1 MGGANIHFW
10 GEKPRLPP
18 KFKRT
23 NALVGT
29 LCSIYL
35 VILGRKAGTKQ
46 ARKNRKLQAPLIYG
60 GACIQIAGTSYI
72 WRCLHF
78 FIFWGFWA
86 GLNLQIHPPSTYQS
100 LPKYRHL
107 QLVYNRFA
115 SCEHI
120 YGDASVGACT
130 CMCVSMCG
138 HLRDSSC
145 YAYCIRLSRALV

>member
-1 MGGANIHFW
+1 MKNLVCPQIQEKKCIGRDIVFHIFGNFGAQSRH
-10 GEKPRLPP
+10 KTSQ
-18 KFKRT
+18 KK
-23 NALVGT
+23 
-29 LCSIYL
+29 S
-35 VILGRKAGTKQ
+35 K
-46 ARKNRKLQAPLIYG
+46 
-60 GACIQIAGTSYI
+60 IAGTSYI
-72 WRCLHF
+72 WRCLHSNCRHLLYMKVPAF
-78 FIFWGFWA
+78 FQFLFGFWA

>member
-1 MGGANIHFW
+1 MKNLVCPPNSREKCIGRDIVFHMFGNFGAQSRH
-10 GEKPRLPP
+10 K
-18 KFKRT
+18 T
-23 NALVGT
+23 
-29 LCSIYL
+29 S
-35 VILGRKAGTKQ
+35 Q
-46 ARKNRKLQAPLIYG
+46 KNRKLQAPLIYG
-60 GACIQIAGTSYI
+60 GACILIAGTSYI

-78 FIFWGFWA
+78 FIFRVLGWSKFA
-86 GLNLQIHPPSTYQS
+86 DTPPSTYQS

-120 YGDASVGACT
+120 YCDASVGACT

-145 YAYCIRLSRALV
+145 YAYCIRLSRALVSS